1 MQIPDFSIGLL
12 IMLFWQIKTGLSGFD
27 TPTSEAVEH
36 HDFVVSEL
44 RDVNMQPSWEKALR
58 NREILRA

>member
-1 MQIPDFSIGLL
+1 MQILDFSIGLL

-36 HDFVVSEL
+36 HGFVVGEF
-44 RDVNMQPSWEKALR
+44 RDVNM
-58 NREILRA
+58 